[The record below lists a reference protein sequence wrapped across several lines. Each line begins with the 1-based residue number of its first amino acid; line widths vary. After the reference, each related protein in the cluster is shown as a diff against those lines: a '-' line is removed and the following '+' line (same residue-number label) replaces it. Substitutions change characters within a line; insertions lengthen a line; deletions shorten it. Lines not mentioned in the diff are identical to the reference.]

1 LCVEWGVWVGCMG
14 CCVSSGV
21 CGLVYGV
28 LCVEWG
34 VWVGC
39 MGCCVSSGGCG
50 LVYGVLCVEWGVW
63 VGVWGVVCRVGCV
76 GWCPNLHYYS
86 PSSASTRRGQDRR
99 AAERDH
105 FEGRPGTPT
114 GIAATST
121 PLLHP
126 LLLLPLLLLHPLLLP
141 PSSYLGGLAL
151 PPSNVYPN
159 LFILTTP
166 FFFLHHKWLFWMA
179 VSGGFFRCGF
189 WMVVCRH

>member
-1 LCVEWGVWVGCMG
+1 MCSSNSLRDYLQVGVGVCGWGVWGVVCRVGCVGWCMG

-21 CGLVYGV
+21 RG
-28 LCVEWG
+28 W
-34 VWVGC
+34 
-39 MGCCVSSGGCG
+39 
-50 LVYGVLCVEWGVW
+50 
-63 VGVWGVVCRVGCV
+63 GVWGVVCRVGCV

-151 PPSNVYPN
+151 PPWNVYPN